1 MIIVEV
7 TKCGWLSEYITLYRL
22 LPIGAI
28 EGLLVGWGEAEP
40 RDMRY
45 IMSGRSTAI
54 FVGAREQ
61 TIPANN

>member
-1 MIIVEV
+1 M
-7 TKCGWLSEYITLYRL
+7 TLYLL

-28 EGLLVGWGEAEP
+28 EGLLVGLGEAQAL
-40 RDMRY
+40 DMRY

-54 FVGAREQ
+54 FVGVGSP